1 MELLLLSNSTLPGK
15 AWLEHA
21 LPLIAEQLQGR
32 RSAVFIPFAGVT
44 QTWDDYTAKTAAVLA
59 PLGVSVT
66 GIHSVVDPVAAIE
79 NAEIVIVGGG
89 NTFQLLKQC
98 RERGLLAPIT
108 DVVKRGA
115 LYIGWSAGANLACP
129 TIRTT
134 NDMPIV
140 DPQGFD
146 ALNLFPLQINPHFT
160 NALPEGHK
168 GETREQRIRE
178 LLVVAPELTII
189 GLPEGNWIT
198 VSIVPDATLDASYQA
213 YRIHN
218 INTRPVLHL
227 HPAVPAHCKPP
238 NKTASSGAAYLPVSL
253 NVANWFQCSARF
265 ADADDRR
272 GRGNSG
278 D

>member
-15 AWLEHA
+15 AWLDHA

-59 PLGVSVT
+59 SLGVSVT

-89 NTFQLLKQC
+89 AG
-98 RERGLLAPIT
+98 GLEMATQLAPIT
-108 DVVKRGA
+108 GVVKRGA

-198 VSIVPDATLDASYQA
+198 VSKGHATLGGP
-213 YRIHN
+213 
-218 INTRPVLHL
+218 NTTYVFKAGEE
-227 HPAVPAHCKPP
+227 AVPLEAGH
-238 NKTASSGAAYLPVSL
+238 
-253 NVANWFQCSARF
+253 RF
-265 ADADDRR
+265 
-272 GRGNSG
+272 
-278 D
+278 

>member
-21 LPLIAEQLQGR
+21 LPLIEARLNGR
-32 RSAVFIPFAGVT
+32 RRAVFIPFAGVT
-44 QTWDDYTAKTAAVLA
+44 QTWDEYTAKTAAVMA

-66 GIHSVVDPVAAIE
+66 GIHTVADPVSAIE
-79 NAEIVIVGGG
+79 NAELVIVGGG
-89 NTFQLLKQC
+89 NTFQLLKESRQ
-98 RERGLLAPIT
+98 RGLLAPIV
-108 DVVKRGA
+108 DVVKREA

-146 ALNLFPLQINPHFT
+146 ALGLFPLQINPHFT

-178 LLVVAPELTII
+178 LLVVAPELTVI
-189 GLPEGNWIT
+189 GLPEGNWIE
-198 VSIVPDATLDASYQA
+198 VANGEATLGGPRTTYVFKAGEE
-213 YRIHN
+213 
-218 INTRPVLHL
+218 
-227 HPAVPAHCKPP
+227 AVALEEGH
-238 NKTASSGAAYLPVSL
+238 
-253 NVANWFQCSARF
+253 RF
-265 ADADDRR
+265 
-272 GRGNSG
+272 
-278 D
+278 

>member
-115 LYIGWSAGANLACP
+115 RCWVAESLGFQVGSIKSSPLA
-129 TIRTT
+129 
-134 NDMPIV
+134 M
-140 DPQGFD
+140 
-146 ALNLFPLQINPHFT
+146 
-160 NALPEGHK
+160 
-168 GETREQRIRE
+168 
-178 LLVVAPELTII
+178 
-189 GLPEGNWIT
+189 
-198 VSIVPDATLDASYQA
+198 
-213 YRIHN
+213 
-218 INTRPVLHL
+218 
-227 HPAVPAHCKPP
+227 
-238 NKTASSGAAYLPVSL
+238 ASSTLRL
-253 NVANWFQCSARF
+253 
-265 ADADDRR
+265 
-272 GRGNSG
+272 
-278 D
+278 

>member
-32 RSAVFIPFAGVT
+32 RSA
-44 QTWDDYTAKTAAVLA
+44 
-59 PLGVSVT
+59 
-66 GIHSVVDPVAAIE
+66 E

-168 GETREQRIRE
+168 GETREQRIR
-178 LLVVAPELTII
+178 ARTDDY
-189 GLPEGNWIT
+189 W
-198 VSIVPDATLDASYQA
+198 
-213 YRIHN
+213 
-218 INTRPVLHL
+218 
-227 HPAVPAHCKPP
+227 
-238 NKTASSGAAYLPVSL
+238 
-253 NVANWFQCSARF
+253 SA
-265 ADADDRR
+265 
-272 GRGNSG
+272 GR
-278 D
+278 

>member
-1 MELLLLSNSTLPGK
+1 MRDWRVQRQLSSS
-15 AWLEHA
+15 A
-21 LPLIAEQLQGR
+21 LIAEQLQGR

-44 QTWDDYTAKTAAVLA
+44 QTWDDYTEKTAAVLA

-108 DVVKRGA
+108 DVVK
-115 LYIGWSAGANLACP
+115 
-129 TIRTT
+129 
-134 NDMPIV
+134 

-198 VSIVPDATLDASYQA
+198 VSKGHATLGGP
-213 YRIHN
+213 
-218 INTRPVLHL
+218 NTTYVFKAGEE
-227 HPAVPAHCKPP
+227 AVPLEAGHPF
-238 NKTASSGAAYLPVSL
+238 S
-253 NVANWFQCSARF
+253 R
-265 ADADDRR
+265 
-272 GRGNSG
+272 
-278 D
+278 

>member
-44 QTWDDYTAKTAAVLA
+44 QTWDDYTAKTAA
-59 PLGVSVT
+59 
-66 GIHSVVDPVAAIE
+66 
-79 NAEIVIVGGG
+79 
-89 NTFQLLKQC
+89 
-98 RERGLLAPIT
+98 APIT

-198 VSIVPDATLDASYQA
+198 VSKGHATLGGP
-213 YRIHN
+213 
-218 INTRPVLHL
+218 NTTYVFKAGEE
-227 HPAVPAHCKPP
+227 AVPLEAGH
-238 NKTASSGAAYLPVSL
+238 
-253 NVANWFQCSARF
+253 RF
-265 ADADDRR
+265 
-272 GRGNSG
+272 
-278 D
+278 

>member
-89 NTFQLLKQC
+89 PGGYSAALYAA
-98 RERGLLAPIT
+98 RAGLHA
-108 DVVKRGA
+108 VVKRGA

-198 VSIVPDATLDASYQA
+198 VSKGHATLGGP
-213 YRIHN
+213 
-218 INTRPVLHL
+218 NTTYVFKAGEE
-227 HPAVPAHCKPP
+227 AVPLEAGH
-238 NKTASSGAAYLPVSL
+238 
-253 NVANWFQCSARF
+253 RF
-265 ADADDRR
+265 
-272 GRGNSG
+272 
-278 D
+278 

>member
-198 VSIVPDATLDASYQA
+198 VSKGHATLGGP
-213 YRIHN
+213 
-218 INTRPVLHL
+218 NTTYVLMNPL
-227 HPAVPAHCKPP
+227 MIFIKII
-238 NKTASSGAAYLPVSL
+238 KL
-253 NVANWFQCSARF
+253 R
-265 ADADDRR
+265 
-272 GRGNSG
+272 
-278 D
+278 

>member
-1 MELLLLSNSTLPGK
+1 MAAFYTEADYENSVIELFQNMGYRHVYAPDLERDFKSPLYEDKLDETLHRLNPDMPED
-15 AWLEHA
+15 AIHDA
-21 LPLIAEQLQGR
+21 LYKLR
-32 RSAVFIPFAGVT
+32 NF
-44 QTWDDYTAKTAAVLA
+44 
-59 PLGVSVT
+59 
-66 GIHSVVDPVAAIE
+66 E

-198 VSIVPDATLDASYQA
+198 VSKGHATLGGP
-213 YRIHN
+213 
-218 INTRPVLHL
+218 NTTYVFKAGEE
-227 HPAVPAHCKPP
+227 AVPLEAGH
-238 NKTASSGAAYLPVSL
+238 
-253 NVANWFQCSARF
+253 RF
-265 ADADDRR
+265 
-272 GRGNSG
+272 
-278 D
+278 

>member
-59 PLGVSVT
+59 SLGVSVT

-115 LYIGWSAGANLACP
+115 LYIGWSAGANLAWPRCRRARSTP
-129 TIRTT
+129 TAIPPLPASPRSAWRNTSAGADISTMARAIRAAAGSSTRRRFLT
-134 NDMPIV
+134 PSACSNGPGWR
-140 DPQGFD
+140 QWG
-146 ALNLFPLQINPHFT
+146 ALK
-160 NALPEGHK
+160 A
-168 GETREQRIRE
+168 
-178 LLVVAPELTII
+178 
-189 GLPEGNWIT
+189 
-198 VSIVPDATLDASYQA
+198 
-213 YRIHN
+213 
-218 INTRPVLHL
+218 
-227 HPAVPAHCKPP
+227 
-238 NKTASSGAAYLPVSL
+238 
-253 NVANWFQCSARF
+253 
-265 ADADDRR
+265 
-272 GRGNSG
+272 
-278 D
+278 

>member
-15 AWLEHA
+15 ARLEHA

-44 QTWDDYTAKTAAVLA
+44 QTGMITQRKRLRFSPA
-59 PLGVSVT
+59 GCFVT

-198 VSIVPDATLDASYQA
+198 VSKGHATLGGP
-213 YRIHN
+213 
-218 INTRPVLHL
+218 NTTYVFKAGEE
-227 HPAVPAHCKPP
+227 AVPLEAGH
-238 NKTASSGAAYLPVSL
+238 
-253 NVANWFQCSARF
+253 RF
-265 ADADDRR
+265 
-272 GRGNSG
+272 
-278 D
+278 

>member
-146 ALNLFPLQINPHFT
+146 ALNLFRC
-160 NALPEGHK
+160 K
-168 GETREQRIRE
+168 STRTS
-178 LLVVAPELTII
+178 P
-189 GLPEGNWIT
+189 
-198 VSIVPDATLDASYQA
+198 
-213 YRIHN
+213 
-218 INTRPVLHL
+218 TR
-227 HPAVPAHCKPP
+227 
-238 NKTASSGAAYLPVSL
+238 AAGRPIKVKPVSS
-253 NVANWFQCSARF
+253 VFANCWSSRQ
-265 ADADDRR
+265 
-272 GRGNSG
+272 N
-278 D
+278 

>member
-1 MELLLLSNSTLPGK
+1 ML
-15 AWLEHA
+15 
-21 LPLIAEQLQGR
+21 GR
-32 RSAVFIPFAGVT
+32 RSALFIPFAGVT
-44 QTWDDYTAKTAAVLA
+44 QTWDHYTAKTAALHA

-66 GIHSVVDPVAAIE
+66 VIQSVVDPCAAIENAEIVIVGGGNTFQLLKQCRERGHPVAAIE

-115 LYIGWSAGANLACP
+115 LYIGRSAGANRACP
-129 TIRTT
+129 TIRPT

-146 ALNLFPLQINPHFT
+146 ALTLFPRQINPHFT
-160 NALPEGHK
+160 TALPEGHK

-198 VSIVPDATLDASYQA
+198 LSKGHATLGVP
-213 YRIHN
+213 
-218 INTRPVLHL
+218 NTTYLFK
-227 HPAVPAHCKPP
+227 AGEEEVPLEAGH
-238 NKTASSGAAYLPVSL
+238 
-253 NVANWFQCSARF
+253 R
-265 ADADDRR
+265 
-272 GRGNSG
+272 
-278 D
+278 